1 MPNLASRQALA
12 LPEILTPILGLVDD
26 DDGCGTLAAAARVN
40 TVWFG
45 CATGLLWKKIS
56 GAALGCVPA
65 HRRQVYAS
73 KIEAIVFT
81 AEDGDLHEPFRE
93 LEFALLRE
101 LTLHTYHPGPGKAA
115 LYHLRQYCRPRLD
128 KFYFFGGE
136 LDQEFM
142 SYLQNT
148 CRDLT
153 RLWVD
158 LPGHKVTVDSF
169 FDFVSAF
176 KSLEEIHLKRGI
188 DHLLSDKLLFYL
200 ARQPN
205 LRELDIGHYLSP
217 RLLSDISRKIP
228 GAFPALESLGATID
242 SACVPAITHTL
253 KHVTRLDL
261 TILDAELDALTI
273 LGSTLRLQKIK
284 ILYDCSIQF
293 TASQLL
299 ALKPLRNL
307 ENLAIRSTPGTI
319 EVSHPSGSLFCDE
332 DFQELVSG
340 MPNLRSL
347 ELESIA
353 DLEIESLRSLS
364 ASCPMLE
371 ELELLSPFDLQTLLT
386 KAGDEPIFPH
396 LRRFEISGIPD
407 RIFKSMDDLVM
418 TATNVFTLM
427 EHHFPELETLYLGRD
442 DLLAEI
448 ITAMFYE
455 SDDDDDDDDDDESE
469 AREDDIP
476 ENGTF
481 EVVTRGK

>member
-1 MPNLASRQALA
+1 MPNSASRQALA
-12 LPEILTPILGLVDD
+12 LPEILTPILALVDDD

-65 HRRQVYAS
+65 QRRQVYAS

-101 LTLHTYHPGPGKAA
+101 LTLHTYHPEPRKAA
-115 LYHLRQYCRPRLD
+115 LYHLRQYLRPRLD

-142 SYLQNT
+142 SYVQNT

-153 RLWVD
+153 RLWID
-158 LPGHKVTVDSF
+158 LPGRKVTVDSF
-169 FDFVSAF
+169 FDFVSGF
-176 KSLEEIHLKRGI
+176 KFLEEIHLKRGV
-188 DHLLSDKLLFYL
+188 DHLLSDKLLYHL
-200 ARQPN
+200 ARLPN

-217 RLLSDISRKIP
+217 RFLSHISQKIP

-242 SACVPAITHTL
+242 SDCVPAITYTL
-253 KHVTRLDL
+253 KHVTSLDL
-261 TILDAELDALTI
+261 TILDAELDALAI
-273 LGSTLRLQKIK
+273 LGSTLRLQQIK

-299 ALKPLRNL
+299 ALKPLQNL
-307 ENLAIRSTPGTI
+307 ENLTIRSTPGAI
-319 EVSHPSGSLFCDE
+319 EVSHPSGTLFCDE

-347 ELESIA
+347 ELECIA
-353 DLEIESLRSLS
+353 DLEIGSLNSLS
-364 ASCPMLE
+364 VSCPMLE
-371 ELELLSPFDLQTLLT
+371 ELELLSPFDLQSFLT

-396 LRRFEISGIPD
+396 LRRLEISGIPD

-418 TATNVFTLM
+418 TATNLFTQM

-442 DLLAEI
+442 DPLAEI

-455 SDDDDDDDDDDESE
+455 SDDDDDDDDDESE
-469 AREDDIP
+469 AGEDDIP
-476 ENGTF
+476 EKGTF